1 MTKKYRTI
9 FWSLVVLSILLQV
22 GPLITYGIIG
32 YVESDL
38 VTEKVALSMTVVI
51 VAVLTVVSFINKV
64 ALRSRLWIILIGLYF
79 ALDYILVPLLI
90 VACCQ
95 IADELIVSP
104 LKKHYKTKLTISK
117 EMDKREATN
126 GGK

>member
-1 MTKKYRTI
+1 MTKKYRAI

-22 GPLITYGIIG
+22 GPLVTYGIIG

-51 VAVLTVVSFINKV
+51 VGVLTVVAFINKV

-95 IADELIVSP
+95 IADELIVTP

>member
-1 MTKKYRTI
+1 MTKKYRAI

-22 GPLITYGIIG
+22 GPLVTYGIIG

-51 VAVLTVVSFINKV
+51 VGVLTVVSFINKV

-95 IADELIVSP
+95 IADELIVTP

>member
-1 MTKKYRTI
+1 MTKKYRAI
-9 FWSLVVLSILLQV
+9 FWSLVVLSILLQA
-22 GPLITYGIIG
+22 GPLVTYGIIG

-51 VAVLTVVSFINKV
+51 VAVLTVVAFINKV

-95 IADELIVSP
+95 IVDELIVTP